1 MPATLFLIRHGE
13 TAWSL
18 LGRHTSR
25 TDLTLTEQGE
35 RDAGRLAS
43 KLQSVGFSHVFTS
56 PRLRARRTCELA
68 GLGASA
74 VVEPD
79 LAEWEYGDY
88 EGLLATE
95 IQARRP
101 GWSIYRDGC
110 PGGESAEAIAAR
122 ADRLI
127 ARLRALEG
135 NVALFSHG
143 HMGRVVAARW
153 IALPVTGAANFSL
166 SPASLSILGWNQT
179 RPVIAQWNALP

>member
-1 MPATLFLIRHGE
+1 MPSQLFLVRHGE
-13 TAWSL
+13 TEWSL

-25 TDLTLTEQGE
+25 TDLALTAQGE
-35 RDAGRLAS
+35 RDAGRLAP
-43 KLQSVGFSHVFTS
+43 KLAPVTFSHVFSS

-68 GLGASA
+68 GLGSSA

-95 IQARRP
+95 IQGRQP

-110 PGGESAEAIAAR
+110 PGGESPEAVSSR

-135 NVALFSHG
+135 NIALFSHG
-143 HMGRVVAARW
+143 HMGRVIAARW
-153 IALPVTGAANFSL
+153 IALPVTGAACFSL